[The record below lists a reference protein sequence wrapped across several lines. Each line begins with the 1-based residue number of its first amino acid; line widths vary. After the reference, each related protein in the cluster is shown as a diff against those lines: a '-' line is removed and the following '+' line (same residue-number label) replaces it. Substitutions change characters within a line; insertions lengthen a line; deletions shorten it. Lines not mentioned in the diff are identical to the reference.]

1 MPPYDPLFSPPRPW
15 PGYVSIDSL
24 RLRMKRWHRGI
35 RICIRGIVLPWLV
48 LFIVQYW
55 EFSRTFGSAVK
66 DAKVEQKLLA
76 PHFSL
81 SLYAAAI
88 ALPIEAISAIGLVV
102 CICYFIRDSLRLSDA
117 VAKYGERERS
127 QQQ

>member
-1 MPPYDPLFSPPRPW
+1 MPPYDPLFSPPKPW

-35 RICIRGIVLPWLV
+35 RISIYGIVLPWLV
-48 LFIVQYW
+48 LFAVNYW
-55 EFSRTFGSAVK
+55 EFSRSFASVTK
-66 DAKVEQKLLA
+66 DGKVDPQQMA
-76 PHFSL
+76 RHISF
-81 SLYAAAI
+81 SLYANAI
-88 ALPIEAISAIGLVV
+88 ALPIVAISAIGLVV

-127 QQQ
+127 H